1 MTLQFAKFILAGG
14 LAALVNFGSRFLLS
28 EVFTYAISI
37 VIAYCIGMITAFI
50 LNRIFVFEV
59 ANGQMHRQF
68 LWFTLVNIAAVT
80 QTLLIS
86 LVLAKV
92 ILPWMGLNAHAE
104 ELAHLVGI
112 IVPVFSSYL
121 GHKYLSFAR

>member
-28 EVFTYAISI
+28 EVFTYAVSI
-37 VIAYCIGMITAFI
+37 LIAYCIGMITAFI
-50 LNRIFVFEV
+50 LNRVFVFEV
-59 ANGQMHRQF
+59 ASGQMRRQI

-92 ILPWMGLNAHAE
+92 MLPWMGLNAHAE